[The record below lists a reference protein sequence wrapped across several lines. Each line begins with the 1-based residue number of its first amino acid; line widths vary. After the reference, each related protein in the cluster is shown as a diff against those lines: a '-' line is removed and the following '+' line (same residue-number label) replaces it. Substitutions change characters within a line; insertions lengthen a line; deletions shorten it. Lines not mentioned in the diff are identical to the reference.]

1 MSQAVNEPH
10 YVQPQRY
17 VGFDTITTQI
27 ENRLLKRGFQFN
39 IMAVGRS
46 GLGKSTLVNTLFSSK
61 LTESSGRRH
70 ADEPI
75 EKTTEIKVSSHVLV
89 ENNVRLNINVIDTPG
104 FGDQINNE
112 KCWEPLVKYIKEQ
125 HSQYL
130 RKELTAQR
138 ERYIADTRVHCILY
152 FIQPHGK
159 KLKQLDVQVLKKLTE
174 IANVVPVI
182 AKSDSLT
189 LEERSEFKKIL
200 QNEFIKYN
208 FNIYPYDSDDLYDDE
223 RQLNEDIKSL
233 IPFAISGSDRE
244 VQINGEIVKG
254 RKTKWGV
261 INVEDVSQ
269 CEFVFLRD
277 FLTRTHLQD
286 LIETTSLLHYES
298 FRSKQLIAL
307 KENANNPNRQSN
319 PLPMHQ
325 QNVTQANQP
334 PQQQQQQ
341 QPPVQHTQ
349 SMLPSENAYPRQ

>member
-1 MSQAVNEPH
+1 MSFEEVIA
-10 YVQPQRY
+10 QPQKY

-39 IMAVGRS
+39 VMCVGKS
-46 GLGKSTLVNTLFSSK
+46 GLGKSTLVNTLFSSS
-61 LTESSGRRH
+61 LTKSNGRH
-70 ADEPI
+70 SAAEPI
-75 EKTTEIKVSSHVLV
+75 EKTTEIKVSLHVLM

-138 ERYIADTRVHCILY
+138 ERFIVDSRVHCILY
-152 FIQPHGK
+152 FLSPHVKELGE
-159 KLKQLDVQVLKKLTE
+159 LDIICLKKLSE
-174 IANVVPVI
+174 IANVVPII

-189 LEERSEFKKIL
+189 LDERNELKKNY
-200 QNEFIKYN
+200 QNSFLKHN
-208 FNIYPYDSDDLYDDE
+208 FNIYPYDNEDLYDDE

-233 IPFAISGSDRE
+233 IPFAVVGSE
-244 VQINGEIVKG
+244 KEIVINGEAVRG
-254 RKTKWGV
+254 RKTRWGA

-286 LIETTSLLHYES
+286 LIETTSLIHYES

-307 KENANNPNRQSN
+307 KENASNPNRLSNAVPSSGNGAPSTLPEKSQSN
-319 PLPMHQ
+319 GAIHLK
-325 QNVTQANQP
+325 A
-334 PQQQQQQ
+334 
-341 QPPVQHTQ
+341 
-349 SMLPSENAYPRQ
+349 

>member
-1 MSQAVNEPH
+1 MSASIDEPQLT
-10 YVQPQRY
+10 QPQKY

-39 IMAVGRS
+39 VMVVGRS
-46 GLGKSTLVNTLFSSK
+46 GLGKSTLINTLFSAGLAQSTGRK
-61 LTESSGRRH
+61 VSS
-70 ADEPI
+70 EPI
-75 EKTTEIKVSSHVLV
+75 EKTTEIKVNSHSLI

-138 ERYIADTRVHCILY
+138 EKFIPDTRVHCILY
-152 FIQPHGK
+152 FIPPNGR
-159 KLKQLDVQVLKKLTE
+159 KLKQLDVLALKKLSE
-174 IANVVPVI
+174 IANVVPII

-189 LEERSEFKKIL
+189 LEERADFKKVL

-208 FNIYPYDSDDLYDDE
+208 FNIYPYDSDDLYPE
-223 RQLNEDIKSL
+223 EKQLNEDIKSL
-233 IPFAISGSDRE
+233 IPFAIAGSETE
-244 VQINGEIVKG
+244 VQINGELVKG
-254 RKTKWGV
+254 RKTKWGA

-286 LIETTSLLHYES
+286 LIETTAVVHYES

-307 KENANNPNRQSN
+307 KENASNPNRQSA
-319 PLPMHQ
+319 PIQSQVVPPSTQPSQ
-325 QNVTQANQP
+325 QDLK
-334 PQQQQQQ
+334 
-341 QPPVQHTQ
+341 TQ
-349 SMLPSENAYPRQ
+349 SSNGNLFGSTR

>member
-1 MSQAVNEPH
+1 MSVLHNEENIIHPK
-10 YVQPQRY
+10 RY
-17 VGFDTITTQI
+17 VGFDTVTTQI

-39 IMAVGRS
+39 IMVVGRS
-46 GLGKSTLVNTLFSSK
+46 GLGKSTLVNTLFSSGLVQSNGRK
-61 LTESSGRRH
+61 SSE
-70 ADEPI
+70 EPI
-75 EKTTEIKVSSHVLV
+75 EKTTEIKVSSHVLS

-138 ERYIADTRVHCILY
+138 EKHIPDTRVHCILY
-152 FIQPHGK
+152 FISPHVN
-159 KLKQLDVQVLKKLTE
+159 KLKPLDIQALKKLSE
-174 IANVVPVI
+174 IANIVPII
-182 AKSDSLT
+182 AKADSLT
-189 LEERSEFKKIL
+189 LEERSQLKKNL

-208 FNIYPYDSDDLYDDE
+208 FNIYPYDSEELYDDE
-223 RQLNEDIKSL
+223 RQLNADIKSL
-233 IPFAISGSDRE
+233 IPFAIAGSE
-244 VQINGEIVKG
+244 KEIQINGETFRG
-254 RKTKWGV
+254 RQTQWGT

-286 LIETTSLLHYES
+286 LIETTALTHYET

-319 PLPMHQ
+319 PLPPQPNNQSQSQ
-325 QNVTQANQP
+325 QDLKSNGAATQRP
-334 PQQQQQQ
+334 
-341 QPPVQHTQ
+341 
-349 SMLPSENAYPRQ
+349 

>member
-1 MSQAVNEPH
+1 MSFEESHQNQPH
-10 YVQPQRY
+10 KY

-27 ENRLLKRGFQFN
+27 ENRLLKKGFQFN
-39 IMAVGRS
+39 VMVVGRS

-61 LTESSGRRH
+61 LASSNGRKL
-70 ADEPI
+70 AEEPI
-75 EKTTEIKVSSHVLV
+75 EKTTEIKVSSHSLV

-112 KCWEPLVKYIKEQ
+112 KCWEPLAKYIKEQ

-138 ERYIADTRVHCILY
+138 ERHIPDTRVHCILY
-152 FIQPHGK
+152 FLSPCGQ
-159 KLKQLDVQVLKKLTE
+159 KLKQLDVQAMKKLSE
-174 IANVVPVI
+174 IANVVPII

-189 LEERSEFKKIL
+189 IDERTDYKKVL

-208 FNIYPYDSDDLYDDE
+208 FNIYPYDSEDLYEDE

-233 IPFAISGSDRE
+233 IPFAIAGSERE
-244 VQINGEIVKG
+244 IQINGETVRG
-254 RKTKWGV
+254 RKTKWGA
-261 INVEDVSQ
+261 INIEDVSQ

-286 LIETTSLLHYES
+286 LIETTALVHYES

-307 KENANNPNRQSN
+307 KENASNPNRQSV
-319 PLPMHQ
+319 PIPQASQSTHQ
-325 QNVTQANQP
+325 DLKSQASNSNIYQR
-334 PQQQQQQ
+334 
-341 QPPVQHTQ
+341 
-349 SMLPSENAYPRQ
+349 A

>member
-1 MSQAVNEPH
+1 MSTEYANTNA
-10 YVQPQRY
+10 VQPEKY

-39 IMAVGRS
+39 IMVVGRS
-46 GLGKSTLVNTLFSSK
+46 GLGKSTLINTLFSSH
-61 LTESSGRRH
+61 LSDSQGRRSVN
-70 ADEPI
+70 EPI
-75 EKTTEIKVSSHVLV
+75 EKTTEIKVSDHVLL

-138 ERYIADTRVHCILY
+138 ERQIQDTRVHCILY
-152 FIQPHGK
+152 FISPNQR
-159 KLKQLDVQVLKKLTE
+159 KLKQLDVQALKKLSE

-189 LEERSEFKKIL
+189 LDERSNFKKLL
-200 QNEFIKYN
+200 QNEFIKYK
-208 FNIYPYDSDDLYDDE
+208 FNIYPYDSEDLYEDE

-233 IPFAISGSDRE
+233 IPFAIVGSQHE
-244 VQINGEIVKG
+244 INVNNEIVKG
-254 RKTKWGV
+254 RKTKWGS

-286 LIETTSLLHYES
+286 LIETTSLVHYET

-307 KENANNPNRQSN
+307 KENASNPSRQSV
-319 PLPMHQ
+319 PL
-325 QNVTQANQP
+325 NNGV
-334 PQQQQQQ
+334 QQQSNTDLKSQSNGTAYQQR
-341 QPPVQHTQ
+341 P
-349 SMLPSENAYPRQ
+349 